1 MKRGEWK
8 LAFTKGLQLTWHILV
23 LAQHCLPQSDACNDI
38 LLKVILSPFSDLKKK
53 KKQNKAQRKEGKLQ
67 CHRGGQLQNWNF
79 KMKNA
84 Y

>member
-8 LAFTKGLQLTWHILV
+8 LAFIEGLQLTWHILV

-53 KKQNKAQRKEGKLQ
+53 KKKTRLRERKG
-67 CHRGGQLQNWNF
+67 NF
-79 KMKNA
+79 SAIEAVSFRTGILK
-84 Y
+84 